1 MMDLRMCVVT
11 VSASCQHPAVLT
23 VSTQTK
29 QNLQKDTHKIEG
41 GSKIMRHLSNN
52 IGEVCLEKKKK
63 TSYMLFFPPCLLE
76 CDGVLQPWAHG
87 CGERAGGRT
96 RKARSFRVV
105 SGHEAPESQHT
116 RHTNTE
122 EDIELCWNLGL
133 NKSSCVTD

>member
-11 VSASCQHPAVLT
+11 ISASCQHPAVLT

-52 IGEVCLEKKKK
+52 IGEVCLEKKKRPAICC
-63 TSYMLFFPPCLLE
+63 SFHLVCLSVME
-76 CDGVLQPWAHG
+76 FCSHGHMGVVREQVEGPERPGVLESCRGTKLLSHSTQD
-87 CGERAGGRT
+87 T
-96 RKARSFRVV
+96 QTQRK
-105 SGHEAPESQHT
+105 T
-116 RHTNTE
+116 LN
-122 EDIELCWNLGL
+122 WNLGL